1 MDAIVAVD
9 SNWAIGR
16 AGGMLFHLP
25 KDLQYFKRMTLGK
38 TLVMGRA
45 TLDSLPGGRPLPGR
59 SSIVLT
65 RDRAFCRQGAQAAH
79 SLNELSDLIDSLPPE
94 QVMLIGRGNYHALID
109 CCHTAYVTRVEPA
122 RRRRIPGFPGWM
134 NARAGRWDSR
144 AHSGRQGLRHRVFT
158 YRNRI
163 PAARRFQRNYRK
175 LIYEPGFIKEPGF
188 YSGDANSC
196 AAGITCR
203 SYSPVTGSACR

>member
-38 TLVMGRA
+38 ILVMGRA

-65 RDRAFCRQGAQAAH
+65 RDRGFRRQGVQAAH
-79 SLNELSDLIDSLPPE
+79 SLSGLADLIDSLPPDR
-94 QVMLIGRGNYHALID
+94 VMLIGGGQLYHALID
-109 CCHTAYVTRVEPA
+109 CCQTAYVTRVDASAPA
-122 RRRRIPGFPGWM
+122 ADTWFPRLDERPGW
-134 NARAGRWDSR
+134 ALEGREPVQEDK
-144 AHSGRQGLRHRVFT
+144 GLRHQVYI
-158 YRNRI
+158 YRNRAVLPLGEMI
-163 PAARRFQRNYRK
+163 E
-175 LIYEPGFIKEPGF
+175 I
-188 YSGDANSC
+188 
-196 AAGITCR
+196 
-203 SYSPVTGSACR
+203 

>member
-65 RDRAFCRQGAQAAH
+65 RDRGFCRQGAQAAH

-94 QVMLIGRGNYHALID
+94 QVMLIGGGQLYHALID
-109 CCHTAYVTRVEPA
+109 CCHTAYVTRVEASAPA
-122 RRRRIPGFPGWM
+122 ADTWFPRLDERPGWALE
-134 NARAGRWDSR
+134 NRAPIQEDK
-144 AHSGRQGLRHRVFT
+144 GLRHQVFT

-163 PAARRFQRNYRK
+163 VRPLGEISEK
-175 LIYEPGFIKEPGF
+175 L
-188 YSGDANSC
+188 
-196 AAGITCR
+196 
-203 SYSPVTGSACR
+203 